1 MGPVVTSI
9 ETDLVPPAQA
19 DVVIIGGGIVG
30 VSTAYF
36 LAKQGISVVLC
47 EKGYVG
53 GEQSSRNWGWV
64 RKNGR
69 DWRELPLMLESF
81 RIWKGF
87 AADNIDTGFKI
98 CGVLS
103 VARSDADQARHRRW
117 VEESMPYQIGSRIID
132 GEEIRKVLPGL
143 AHPFRSALYN
153 PTDARAEPQK
163 AAPAIATAARNL
175 GAKIV
180 TDCAVRG
187 LDREGGRICAVV
199 TEKGVIK
206 TSSVVLAGGAWSRLF
221 LRNYGVTIPQLKVLS
236 SVARTAPVEG
246 LPETSAYLGN
256 VAYRKREDGGYNIAP
271 STGLNVPV
279 VPDLLRF
286 MTKYL
291 PAFKADRKTV
301 QPRLD
306 NRFLTELMTPKHW
319 PLDMP
324 SPFEAVRT
332 LDPTPVVHKARAAVA
347 ALQSMF
353 PNAGKL
359 HVLQYWGG
367 MIDVMPDA
375 VPIIGPVPQL
385 PGLTLATGFSGHGF
399 GIGPGA
405 GRLTAEIATG
415 ATPVVDPHPF
425 RIGRF
430 TDGSPIVVDGG
441 F

>member
-9 ETDLVPPAQA
+9 ETDHVLPAEA

-36 LAKQGISVVLC
+36 LARQGLSVVLC
-47 EKGYVG
+47 EKGYIG

-87 AADNIDTGFKI
+87 AADNIDTGFKV

-103 VARSDADQARHRRW
+103 VAVTEADQARHHRW
-117 VEESMPYQIGSRIID
+117 VEESMPYQIGSRIVSGD
-132 GEEIRKVLPGL
+132 EIRNILPGL
-143 AHPFRSALYN
+143 SRQFRSALYN

-163 AAPAIATAARNL
+163 AAPAIATAARKL
-175 GAKIV
+175 GATVV
-180 TDCAVRG
+180 TNCAVRG
-187 LDREGGRICAVV
+187 LDRQGGRICAVV
-199 TEKGVIK
+199 TEKGVIR

-221 LRNYGVTIPQLKVLS
+221 LGNYNVTIPQLKVLS

-246 LPETSAYLGN
+246 FPETSAYLGK
-256 VAYRKREDGGYNIAP
+256 VAFRQREDGGYNIAP
-271 STGLNVPV
+271 STGLSVPF

-286 MTKYL
+286 MPKYL

-306 NRFLTELMTPKHW
+306 NRLLTELMTPRHW
-319 PLDMP
+319 PLDIP

-332 LDPTPVVHKARAAVA
+332 LDPKPAIRKTRAAVA

-353 PNAGKL
+353 PKAGKL
-359 HVLQYWGG
+359 YVMQHWGG

-375 VPIIGPVPQL
+375 VPVISPVPEL
-385 PGLTLATGFSGHGF
+385 PGLTLSTGFSGHGF

-405 GRLTAEIATG
+405 GRLTAELVTG